1 MSICVKDVMA
11 RQVITIDVEQSAK
24 NAARMMTKF
33 GISGLVVLSEG
44 DLVGILT
51 ERDILSRVVASGH
64 DPDDVK
70 VREIMS
76 EPVIVVNPAM
86 PLDKAVM
93 IMFKEKIKKLPVVA
107 KVEDALRLVG
117 ILSLTDIAR
126 LHPKLLENIRM
137 LGHMNEEAVE
147 ARADFYVS

>member
-1 MSICVKDVMA
+1 MSLCVKDVMA
-11 RQVITIDVEQSAK
+11 RQVITVDVEQSAK

-51 ERDILSRVVASGH
+51 ERDILTRVVASGN

-137 LGHMNEEAVE
+137 LGHMNEAALE
-147 ARADFYVS
+147 ARAEFYVR